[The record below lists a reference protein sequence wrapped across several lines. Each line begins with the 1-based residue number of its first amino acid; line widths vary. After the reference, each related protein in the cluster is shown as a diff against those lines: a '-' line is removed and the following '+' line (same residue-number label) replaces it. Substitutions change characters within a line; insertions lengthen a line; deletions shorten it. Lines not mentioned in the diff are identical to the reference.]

1 MVPVSFAPAMKE
13 GMALEWVLHLAAV
26 VVWAVSGL
34 IFALETRSQPLI
46 TAQNKLGSAAV
57 TMETGLKFLTAEKE
71 GLSISSPRPMSM
83 RVTVCRACI
92 NRLSSAVQK
101 RSFSISGINP
111 FPIKD
116 AAPEPPSRTK
126 FSGYSSAVVTIK
138 SGNGGNGC
146 IAFELSRTVPGRG
159 TPSGGN
165 GGRGGDVY
173 IIAHGTGDLRGVPP
187 TLAADNGAHGEGRS
201 IHGRKG
207 RDVVLQV
214 PLGTVVYEM
223 TRKSVIEQK
232 DNFVHG
238 PLWEEDA
245 GEDWQ
250 IADLLKRRATGLR
263 RKKAPKEFHEIEEEE
278 RAVYMDLKKWTGEPV
293 LLLRGGKG
301 GLGNINFQTQDIKM
315 PRFGTKGESG
325 TEMNILLEL
334 KLMADVAL
342 VGLPNAGKST
352 LLSRI
357 SRANAKVGHYA
368 FTTVAPQLGTV
379 ILREGEHE
387 RSRFVVADL
396 PGLSF
401 RDEMAESVLKHVRRV
416 KVVAYIIDLSS
427 ETCWEDYQF
436 LKGHVDLRIGLNL
449 RELIVCNKAD
459 LPGTE
464 ERMQE
469 LRNKMGDSTKR
480 ILIPVCAKDS
490 HGLGKVIDILEKQ
503 VEEARKEEQKA
514 EEEKLARQEL
524 DMIGWE
530 PLHK

>member
-1 MVPVSFAPAMKE
+1 
-13 GMALEWVLHLAAV
+13 
-26 VVWAVSGL
+26 
-34 IFALETRSQPLI
+34 
-46 TAQNKLGSAAV
+46 
-57 TMETGLKFLTAEKE
+57 
-71 GLSISSPRPMSM
+71 M

-92 NRLSSAVQK
+92 NRLSSAVQ
-101 RSFSISGINP
+101 RRLFTVSSINT

-116 AAPEPPSRTK
+116 VAPEPPGRTK
-126 FSGYSSAVVTIK
+126 FSGYSSAIVTVK

-159 TPSGGN
+159 IPSGGN

-173 IIAHGTGDLRGVPP
+173 IIAHGTGDLRGIPP
-187 TLAADNGAHGEGRS
+187 TLAADTGGHGEGSS

-207 RDVVLQV
+207 KDVVLQV

-223 TRKSVIEQK
+223 TRKPRVERE

-238 PLWEEDA
+238 PMWEEEN

-250 IADLLKRRATGLR
+250 IADLLKRRATGMQ
-263 RKKAPKEFHEIEEEE
+263 RKKPAKEFHEIEEEE
-278 RAVYMDLKKWTGEPV
+278 KSVYMDFNKWTGEPV

-301 GLGNINFQTQDIKM
+301 GLGNINFQTHDIKM

-357 SRANAKVGHYA
+357 SRANPKVGHYA
-368 FTTVAPQLGTV
+368 FTTVSPQLGTV
-379 ILREGEHE
+379 ILRDGEHE
-387 RSRFVVADL
+387 RSRLVVADL

-427 ETCWEDYQF
+427 ETCWEDYLF
-436 LKGHVDLRIGLNL
+436 LKRHVDLRIGLHL

-464 ERMQE
+464 ERMRD
-469 LRNKMGDSTKR
+469 LRAKMEDSKR
-480 ILIPVCAKDS
+480 KILIPICAKDG
-490 HGLGKVIDILEKQ
+490 HGLDKVIEILERQ
-503 VEEARKEEQKA
+503 VEDARKEERKA

-524 DMIGWE
+524 DLIGYE
-530 PLHK
+530 PLH

>member
-1 MVPVSFAPAMKE
+1 MTTPC
-13 GMALEWVLHLAAV
+13 
-26 VVWAVSGL
+26 
-34 IFALETRSQPLI
+34 
-46 TAQNKLGSAAV
+46 
-57 TMETGLKFLTAEKE
+57 LKFLAEAVV
-71 GLSISSPRPMSM
+71 GCSIVPM
-83 RVTVCRACI
+83 RITVCRACI
-92 NRLSSAVQK
+92 NHLSSRIPK
-101 RSFSISGINP
+101 RSFSISAFNKL
-111 FPIKD
+111 PIKD
-116 AAPEPPSRTK
+116 VAPEPPGRTK
-126 FSGYSSAVVTIK
+126 FSGFSSAIVTIK

-146 IAFELSRTVPGRG
+146 VAFELSRTTPGRG

-187 TLAADNGAHGEGRS
+187 TLSADNGGHGEGDC
-201 IHGRKG
+201 IHGKKG

-214 PLGTVVYEM
+214 PIGTVVYEM
-223 TRKSVIEQK
+223 TRKLVVERQ
-232 DNFVHG
+232 DNFAHG
-238 PLWEEDA
+238 PQWDEED
-245 GEDWQ
+245 GPGWQ
-250 IADLLKRRATGLR
+250 IEDLLRRRETGLR
-263 RKKAPKEFHEIEEEE
+263 RKKPPKEIYEIEQEE
-278 RAVYMDLKKWTGEPV
+278 RGVYMDLNKWTGEPV
-293 LLLRGGKG
+293 LLLQGGKG

-315 PRFGTKGESG
+315 PRFGTKGDSG

-352 LLSRI
+352 LLNQM

-368 FTTVAPQLGTV
+368 FTTVSPQLGTV
-379 ILREGEHE
+379 ILRDGEYE

-436 LKGHVDLRIGLNL
+436 LKKHVTLRIGPSL

-464 ERMQE
+464 ERMQS
-469 LRNKMGDSTKR
+469 LRARMQDFQRTA
-480 ILIPVCAKDS
+480 LIPICAKDG
-490 HGLGKVIDILEKQ
+490 HGLGRVIDILERQ
-503 VEEARKEEQKA
+503 VEDARKEEHKV
-514 EEEKLARQEL
+514 EEERLARAEL
-524 DMIGWE
+524 DMIGYDR
-530 PLHK
+530 LY